1 MVEFSAVA
9 PTETSHEI
17 CQTMIIEGEAGA
29 WWTGPWA
36 ISDLEAAGIDYG
48 ILPMG
53 SPFVGIKALM
63 LSQNAV
69 DRGNEV
75 VAMDIMKYFTSG
87 EVQAKLAVANKTIP
101 AASAALMD
109 PEVQKLDTLSG
120 FGASLN
126 LGSPMANTPYANA
139 QWGPV
144 GDATTAVWTGA
155 QSPADAMQGAQAA
168 IEQAIQDMQ

>member
-1 MVEFSAVA
+1 
-9 PTETSHEI
+9 
-17 CQTMIIEGEAGA
+17 
-29 WWTGPWA
+29 
-36 ISDLEAAGIDYG
+36 
-48 ILPMG
+48 MG
-53 SPFVGIKALM
+53 SPFVGIKTLM

-75 VAMDIMKYFTSG
+75 VALDIMKYFTSP

-101 AASAALMD
+101 AATGAMMD
-109 PEVQKLDTLSG
+109 PEVQKLVTLSG

-126 LGSPMANTPYANA
+126 RGVPMANTPFANA

-144 GDATTAVWTGA
+144 GDATTALWTGA
-155 QSPADAMQGAQAA
+155 QTPAEAMAGAQAA